1 MRKRISS
8 SIVLFLFAAAVQ
20 TAFAQTS
27 QAVAPATAPRI
38 LTLDESVRLGTAS
51 SALLR
56 SAEHRE
62 AEAKG
67 RVAETRFQ
75 TLPSAN
81 LSASYL
87 RLSDVDSGTISAV
100 TPTGVP
106 INVSLGDP
114 ILTSMAVKLAVQQ
127 PLFTGDRIRS
137 SIDQSSALLAASRS
151 DRERAQQTAEA
162 QIENAYWAAVLAKEA
177 AASFAEN
184 VKQAELHLADAR
196 NLLKQG
202 LLTTNDAL
210 KAEMRLSGAKLK
222 KTEADAAL
230 TVSRTRLN
238 LLIGLSW
245 NEPTD
250 TAPIDA
256 DLAVA
261 AAAPP
266 LPPLADLIA
275 RSLEKRPES
284 AAARERIEAAKAA
297 LTMARSPLYPGVSLI
312 GDVTVANPNS
322 RIFPAR
328 EEFDTTWSVGV
339 QVALD
344 AGKIPS
350 TLAQTAQA
358 KARLASALDSLKPT
372 QDQVTQE
379 VVSAYLDL
387 TKTIEQIEN
396 AKTYLAQAEES
407 LRTTRELFTRGV
419 ALDSDIAD
427 AEAALL
433 SAQLENARARVGRL
447 SAEAALRLALGERRA
462 PDAAAEAVAGREG
475 VAGREAAK

>member
-1 MRKRISS
+1 
-8 SIVLFLFAAAVQ
+8 
-20 TAFAQTS
+20 
-27 QAVAPATAPRI
+27 
-38 LTLDESVRLGTAS
+38 
-51 SALLR
+51 
-56 SAEHRE
+56 
-62 AEAKG
+62 
-67 RVAETRFQ
+67 
-75 TLPSAN
+75 
-81 LSASYL
+81 
-87 RLSDVDSGTISAV
+87 LSDVDAGTISAT
-100 TPTGVP
+100 TPFGAME
-106 INVSLGDP
+106 VSLGDP
-114 ILTSMAVKLAVQQ
+114 ILNSMAVKLAVQQ
-127 PLFTGDRIRS
+127 PLFSGDRIRS

-151 DRERAQQTAEA
+151 DRERAEQTAEA

-196 NLLKQG
+196 NLRKQG
-202 LLTTNDAL
+202 LLTVNDEL
-210 KAEMRLSGAKLK
+210 KAEMRLSSAKLK
-222 KTEADAAL
+222 RIEADATL
-230 TVSRTRLN
+230 TVARTRLN
-238 LLIGLSW
+238 LLIGLPWDES
-245 NEPTD
+245 TD

-256 DLAVA
+256 ELEAA

-266 LPPLADLIA
+266 LPPLAELIA

-284 AAARERIEAAKAA
+284 AAARERIAAAKSAVN
-297 LTMARSPLYPGVSLI
+297 MARSPLYPGVSLI

-328 EEFDTTWSVGV
+328 EQFDTTWSVGV

-358 KARLASALDSLKPT
+358 KARLGSALDSLKPT
-372 QDQVTQE
+372 LDQVTQE
-379 VVSAYLDL
+379 VVSSYLDL

-419 ALDSDIAD
+419 ALDSDVAD

-433 SAQLENARARVGRL
+433 SARLENARARVGRL
-447 SAEAALRLALGERRA
+447 SAEAALRLALGERREA
-462 PDAAAEAVAGREG
+462 SAESAAQPPASEA
-475 VAGREAAK
+475 REAAK